1 MLGQHAVMHNVLQV
15 GPAGQENIQHTGPG
29 QGVPPQ
35 VQFALGVLVDR
46 GPLPEQAVRGVLQG
60 GGNL

>member
-1 MLGQHAVMHNVLQV
+1 MHNVLQV
-15 GPAGQENIQHTGPG
+15 GPAGQEHVQHPGPG
-29 QGVPPQ
+29 QGVSPQ

-46 GPLPEQAVRGVLQG
+46 GPIPEQAVRGVLQG